1 MLPELANVLAK
12 DDVCLNR
19 INRNKKK
26 YIYIY
31 SITLHHYYIADQT
44 AGIPAD
50 NSTLEVD

>member
-1 MLPELANVLAK
+1 MLPEFANVFAK

-19 INRNKKK
+19 INRNNKK
-26 YIYIY
+26 IYIY
-31 SITLHHYYIADQT
+31 SITLHHYYIAGQT